1 MLLLLLINHVV
12 RVDDN
17 FRRAIFQVCLSSNW
31 SNSEQIYYQ
40 AFIVSPLDSIQTAA
54 STHVRPSANPYQAL
68 NSHFTTLATGGPSTR
83 LRMTICDARYGFRT
97 DNTNKSPNGDRRW
110 LHISKAIQQ
119 NDGTSQRTTTRRRR
133 LPRYHFRQRGHTPSW
148 TTDERWQILARHGK
162 SWA

>member
-12 RVDDN
+12 RIDN
-17 FRRAIFQVCLSSNW
+17 YFPSSFYSSLSSL
-31 SNSEQIYYQ
+31 QIDQ
-40 AFIVSPLDSIQTAA
+40 TPTKFIIKHSSFHVLTQTAA
-54 STHVRPSANPYQAL
+54 TTHVWPSANPYQAS

-83 LRMTICDARYGFRT
+83 LRMTICDARYDFRT

-119 NDGTSQRTTTRRRR
+119 NDGTTQRTTTRRRR